1 MTRPLSRFVRRRE
14 RGETAATPRMSTADP
29 YRSDEVPASQ
39 YSDRGRRFSAEPS
52 FNEAAGAAPRQG
64 FFPWRTALAA
74 AFLFSFGTT
83 FLLLGTLHFK
93 ERDRGAFIAFVTI
106 GSIAFLP
113 GAYAGY
119 NLFHAVRG
127 TPGFHISECMFF
139 VPLFF
144 CFTLVFIC
152 GREERQ
158 ERRRRWRLLRVRQA
172 N

>member
-1 MTRPLSRFVRRRE
+1 
-14 RGETAATPRMSTADP
+14 MSTADP

-74 AFLFSFGTT
+74 AFLFSFGIT

-127 TPGFHISECMFF
+127 TPGFHISECT
-139 VPLFF
+139 F
-144 CFTLVFIC
+144 CCSFCALLGFTWVGWQSQ
-152 GREERQ
+152 GRQGRQ
-158 ERRRRWRLLRVRQA
+158 RDSA
-172 N
+172 